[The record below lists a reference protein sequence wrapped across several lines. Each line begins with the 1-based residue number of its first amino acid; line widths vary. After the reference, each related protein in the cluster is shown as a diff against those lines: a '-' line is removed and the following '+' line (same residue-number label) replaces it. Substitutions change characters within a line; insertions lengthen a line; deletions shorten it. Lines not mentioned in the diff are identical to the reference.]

1 MNSSGATPVQRD
13 GDKSAETVRG
23 LNLLQ
28 KVQLLDNLIVL
39 LKSTETK
46 YHQLRE
52 GLTREFSEWTRGAR
66 DENGTRHGAGI
77 DVVAANGAED
87 TVAGVNTEQD
97 TVVGVKTEQ
106 TTATWRRT
114 GIGKVGDFVDYYVG
128 LNHMDDRTAA
138 RRALYTTFS
147 SLGRAIRFLK
157 LRYK

>member
-1 MNSSGATPVQRD
+1 MNSSGGTPVQRD
-13 GDKSAETVRG
+13 DDKSAEIVRG

-46 YHQLRE
+46 YHQLRD
-52 GLTREFSEWTRGAR
+52 GLTREFSEWTHGAR
-66 DENGTRHGAGI
+66 NE
-77 DVVAANGAED
+77 
-87 TVAGVNTEQD
+87 AGVED

-106 TTATWRRT
+106 TTATLRRT
-114 GIGKVGDFVDYYVG
+114 GIRKVGDFVDYCG
-128 LNHMDDRTAA
+128 SLNCMDDRTAA
-138 RRALYTTFS
+138 GRVLYTTFN